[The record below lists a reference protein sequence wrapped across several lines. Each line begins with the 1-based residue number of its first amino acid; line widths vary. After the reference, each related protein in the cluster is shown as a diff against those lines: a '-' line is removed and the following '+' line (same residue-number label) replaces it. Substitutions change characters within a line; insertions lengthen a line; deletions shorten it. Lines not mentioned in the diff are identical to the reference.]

1 MGIENNKIITI
12 PGNYQY
18 KAIEEGPI
26 SQRLWHLS
34 KQELME
40 EYLAGKKFN
49 KICDAGCGSGVI
61 AGKVKILSPD
71 STIFAYDNNQDCID
85 FASEIFQNVSFKI
98 ANLMD
103 LTTIQERNFDFIYSM
118 EVIEHF
124 NNAEVDIFL
133 DSLYNLGCENTQY
146 LITTPD
152 CQSLWPVIEC
162 LLDSFNL
169 APKMDKYQH
178 LSKFSK
184 KTLVQTVEKH
194 KFKVEKIYNFC
205 GMSPF
210 SAHLSLNFSEG
221 VKSFEKR
228 YKLGNLICCEF
239 TRG

>member
-1 MGIENNKIITI
+1 METNNNNTIII
-12 PGNYQY
+12 PGDYQY

-40 EYLAGKKFN
+40 DYLTGKYFK

-61 AGKVKILSPD
+61 AGKVKRLSPD
-71 STIFAYDNNQDCID
+71 STIFAYDNNQECIE
-85 FASEIFQNVSFKI
+85 FASETFQNVSFKM

-103 LTTIQERNFDFIYSM
+103 LTTLQERNFDFIYSM

-124 NNAEVDIFL
+124 NNAEIGMFL
-133 DSLYNLGCENTQY
+133 DSLYDLGCENAKY

-152 CQSLWPVIEC
+152 YQSLWPVIEC
-162 LLDSFNL
+162 LLDTLNL
-169 APKMDKYQH
+169 APKMDNYQH

-194 KFKVEKIYNFC
+194 KFKVDKIYNFC

-210 SAHLSLNFSEG
+210 SAHLSLTFSEG
-221 VKSFEKR
+221 VKTFEKR